1 MVHGIVLTL
10 RLLEIIGLDAPKI
23 SLGRWHPFQELV
35 TTIASNTGQ
44 NPRRNAKSLL
54 GCPSALPGGMPGF
67 SMAWFQTPRGVVG
80 FGVTE
85 HLAEGL
91 PSAYV
96 RMKGSLRPG
105 LRVED

>member
-1 MVHGIVLTL
+1 MRVIIVPDMVHGIALTL

-67 SMAWFQTPRGVVG
+67 SMAWFQTPRASSDSVLLS
-80 FGVTE
+80 T
-85 HLAEGL
+85 LL
-91 PSAYV
+91 
-96 RMKGSLRPG
+96 RGSHQLMYG
-105 LRVED
+105 